1 MLEPKKINSYIII
14 DFETG
19 GLDCTKNPVMEFAG
33 LAVHGVTLEEI
44 VKYDNLV
51 KPYDPKLYYDPRAL
65 QSNGLTVE
73 MCQKDGIPL
82 RELVKDICSLC
93 VEANIYKTKTA
104 KPILIAHNGDFDK
117 NFFIDIFRRANV
129 DMSEYLTGT
138 FDPFGNFQPKM
149 IDSIDWAKSC
159 WADITDKQ
167 TNFKLA
173 SCCQRAGIELVDA
186 HRAMNDVMPL
196 TDLWRYFQAR
206 LRSNTSEV
214 TITDG
219 KASVHR
225 QTFQW

>member
-1 MLEPKKINSYIII
+1 MLDPKKINSFVII

-33 LAVHGVTLEEI
+33 LAIHGTTLEKI
-44 VKYDNLV
+44 VAYDNLV
-51 KPYDPKLYYDPRAL
+51 KPYDPKLYYDPNALRA
-65 QSNGLTVE
+65 NGLTVDKCIKE
-73 MCQKDGIPL
+73 GVSL
-82 RELVKDICSLC
+82 TELVDDICDLC
-93 VEANIYKTKTA
+93 MEANVYKSKTA

-117 NFFIDIFRRANV
+117 NFFIEIFRRTKK
-129 DMSEYLTGT
+129 DMSQYLAGT

-159 WADITDKQ
+159 WAPITDTQ
-167 TNFKLA
+167 SNFKLGT
-173 SCCQRAGIELVDA
+173 CCSKAGVEVVDA
-186 HRAMNDVMPL
+186 HRAMNDVIPL
-196 TDLWRYFQAR
+196 TDLWRYFQTR

-219 KASVHR
+219 KASVIR